1 MPAVIVLQFC
11 RNIRQMFIAAPIVA
25 ACISVTGALAGLNHS
40 LPVAPLTALL
50 FSVVF
55 AFAVIVSPRRR
66 ITVRKS

>member
-1 MPAVIVLQFC
+1 
-11 RNIRQMFIAAPIVA
+11 MFIAAPIVA
-25 ACISVTGALAGLNHS
+25 ACISVIGALAGLNHS

-50 FSVVF
+50 FGVVF

>member
-25 ACISVTGALAGLNHS
+25 ACISVIGALAGLNHS

-50 FSVVF
+50 FGVVF